1 MTLVA
6 PGRLD
11 VRVLGQGTFWVNREG
26 VVLRL
31 DAMSGAHLAAVAAML
46 GRQATKLHFWALV
59 EAVYAVRESARSG
72 VPCGDELEFALTGA
86 SIADATAGDYV
97 AASPLMRAIAG
108 LLAGPA

>member
-6 PGRLD
+6 PGLLD
-11 VRVLGQGTFWVNREG
+11 VRLLSQPTFWVNREG

-31 DAMSGAHLAAVAAML
+31 DEMPVAHLAAVAAML
-46 GRQATKLHFWALV
+46 RGQATRLHFWALV
-59 EAVYAVRESARSG
+59 DAVYAVRESARSG

-108 LLAGPA
+108 LLAGPV

>member
-1 MTLVA
+1 M
-6 PGRLD
+6 D
-11 VRVLGQGTFWVNREG
+11 E
-26 VVLRL
+26 
-31 DAMSGAHLAAVAAML
+31 MSEAHLAAVAAML